1 MTTYC
6 GIDLHS
12 NNSVIVVIDEQDR
25 RLVEVRVANDLQVCL
40 SVLEPYRSSLEGV
53 AVESTFN
60 WYWLVDGLMDH
71 GYQLHLVHTAEVC
84 QYKGLKHTDDQHD
97 AFWLAHLM
105 RLSILP
111 TGYIY
116 PRPLRWVRD
125 LLRKRLSLVRTRT
138 GHILSLESRWAR
150 LTGENLSVKVLRDR
164 LDELNWDEP
173 CVDLTIDCDRQLI
186 LTLDSAIKDVEG
198 QIRKLANPRTEA
210 KLLRTIPGVGELL
223 SQTIDL
229 EVGDIRRFPRVGCF
243 SSYCRCVKSERRSN
257 HKKKG
262 ENNRRNGN
270 RYLSWAFSEA
280 AHFAVRYDD
289 RARRYYDRKRART
302 KQIVAIRAVANKLAR
317 ASFYILRDR
326 VPYDSQR
333 LFG

>member
-1 MTTYC
+1 M
-6 GIDLHS
+6 
-12 NNSVIVVIDEQDR
+12 
-25 RLVEVRVANDLQVCL
+25 
-40 SVLEPYRSSLEGV
+40 
-53 AVESTFN
+53 
-60 WYWLVDGLMDH
+60 
-71 GYQLHLVHTAEVC
+71 
-84 QYKGLKHTDDQHD
+84 
-97 AFWLAHLM
+97 
-105 RLSILP
+105 
-111 TGYIY
+111 
-116 PRPLRWVRD
+116 
-125 LLRKRLSLVRTRT
+125 
-138 GHILSLESRWAR
+138 
-150 LTGENLSVKVLRDR
+150 TGENLSVKSLRDR

-173 CVDLTIDCDRQLI
+173 CVDLAIDCDRQLI
-186 LTLDSAIKDVEG
+186 RTLDSAIKEVEG
-198 QIRKLANPRTEA
+198 QIRKLANPRSEA

-257 HKKKG
+257 NKKKG

-289 RARRYYDRKRART
+289 RARRYYDRKRARSV
-302 KQIVAIRAVANKLAR
+302 QIVAIRAVANKLTR
-317 ASFYILRDR
+317 ATYYMLRDR

>member
-1 MTTYC
+1 
-6 GIDLHS
+6 
-12 NNSVIVVIDEQDR
+12 
-25 RLVEVRVANDLQVCL
+25 
-40 SVLEPYRSSLEGV
+40 
-53 AVESTFN
+53 
-60 WYWLVDGLMDH
+60 MDH

-84 QYKGLKHTDDQHD
+84 QYKGLKQTDDQHD

-138 GHILSLESRWAR
+138 GHILGLESRWAR
-150 LTGENLSVKVLRDR
+150 LTGENFSVKVLRNR
-164 LDELNWDEP
+164 LDDLSWDEP

-186 LTLDSAIKDVEG
+186 QTLDSAIKDVEG
-198 QIRKLANPRTEA
+198 QIRKVANPRPEE
-210 KLLRTIPGVGELL
+210 KLLRTISGVGELL

-229 EVGDIRRFPRVGCF
+229 EVGDIQRFPRVGCF

-257 HKKKG
+257 NKKKG

-302 KQIVAIRAVANKLAR
+302 KQIVAIRAMATKLAR

-326 VPYDSQR
+326 VPPGSAR
-333 LFG
+333 SSRPAHEP